1 MRQTH
6 SVQSIVV
13 GSLLLIALLLVGCHS
28 GSKDAGPLG
37 GGRVG
42 LSDTQLLGDM
52 DNNGEPSVGDA
63 IMILR
68 IVVGL
73 DDDDACA
80 DANVNG
86 STDVG
91 DAIKVLRCVVGLD
104 DWPLGECRP
113 APTGT
118 LSGIHSVTNFVVG
131 DDERIA
137 CISDVT
143 VQCETATISGEI
155 YGVDGSAFGA
165 DGVSVTIEAQ
175 GDVTLT
181 GAMYGGA
188 GAAGSLMTNSG
199 QGGNGGSVTIISAN
213 GDITIGAEVQTS
225 AEAPQSYLGGGDAGV
240 GADDLTTAV
249 PGAGGQGGSVSVSC
263 PHGLL
268 TLYPR
273 SGLIHL
279 GNGGDGGT
287 GHVPADFEGELSDPP
302 EQTADGGNSGLLTM
316 ECDEF
321 TGLAEQAGALVV
333 EPVDMLTG
341 GNGGDGGGLWIGVEV
356 GTPIPVEMGNPSMS
370 LRSVETA
377 VKTQARGA
385 VHSTQADD
393 EGIKYRRSGSGGNA
407 VCPGKPGD
415 GADGLDEL
423 SQPPASWGGN
433 GGDASLAL
441 IKNTEFQIP
450 LVFPGETCK
459 GGAGGEG
466 FARARP
472 VSEASDCQDGGHGQS
487 AYAKGGN
494 GGRVLEGGLLSYLLE
509 QMNIEGGPGGAGRAN
524 AAGGGDA
531 GDCCYPESRVGKAGG
546 DAGKKAIAVGG
557 NGGDQEIGKGGAAG
571 KAIAV
576 GGDGGDGGNGIPPGA
591 GGKQT
596 ETVKATAGEP
606 GEGSPRGGEG
616 TTETEMGE
624 PGEAGERCPGDP
636 EPTTT
641 YGVVTSRST
650 SARIFGFPDF
660 YTTTPTTTQLE
671 AGFVLGGT
679 NFMVLPQLGS
689 SMIFNSD
696 SSVLWVADEFGCIAM
711 YSNPLSG
718 GDRAPDRAL
727 KLGHED
733 WRGIWYDEQRD
744 IIYGASF
751 FAALIYAWDGASGGS
766 ADRPPDRSFEVAG
779 YVGGA
784 RLTGSPGSDRLF
796 VAARVDTV
804 RKVLV
809 YDQAHLASGL
819 QAPSRIIEPQ
829 DFDTHALAWD
839 GQRNI
844 LYLGGVGGQ
853 TIHVYDAASTLQGA
867 VTPSRTIA
875 IDFQDMAAD
884 DWISA
889 LVVVPD
895 DNLLFVSM
903 HSGQV
908 MVFANASGLSGTPLP
923 ATRAQAGDAAIALG
937 VFLQ

>member
-1 MRQTH
+1 MTRMRRLAA
-6 SVQSIVV
+6 IVLLGYFV
-13 GSLLLIALLLVGCHS
+13 TFAVIFGSCHS
-28 GSKDAGPLG
+28 GSDRPDVSTAATAL
-37 GGRVG
+37 R
-42 LSDTQLLGDM
+42 GDL
-52 DNNGEPSVGDA
+52 DGDGEPSVGDA

-80 DANVNG
+80 DANLNG

-118 LSGIHSVTNFVVG
+118 LSGIHSATNFVVG
-131 DDERIA
+131 GDERIA
-137 CISDVT
+137 CISDVV

-175 GDVTLT
+175 GDVVLT
-181 GAMYGGA
+181 GAMYGGD

-199 QGGNGGSVTIISAN
+199 QGGNGGSVSLISAN
-213 GDITIGAEVQTS
+213 GNITIGAEVQTS

-240 GADDLTTAV
+240 AADDLTTAV
-249 PGAGGQGGSVSVSC
+249 PGAGGAGGSVAVRC
-263 PHGLL
+263 RNGLL
-268 TLYPR
+268 TMHPR
-273 SGLIHL
+273 SGLIHI

-287 GHVPADFEGELSDPP
+287 GHIPADSEGELSEPPDQSPDGGDSGTLAMQSQDFTGLEEQDGAIVIDPP
-302 EQTADGGNSGLLTM
+302 E
-316 ECDEF
+316 
-321 TGLAEQAGALVV
+321 
-333 EPVDMLTG
+333 MLTG
-341 GNGGDGGGLWIGVEV
+341 GNGGDGGSLWIGVEV
-356 GTPIPVEMGNPSMS
+356 GTPIPDDPDGMGVAAMS
-370 LRSVETA
+370 ATRQSPRATNVREPLNTA
-377 VKTQARGA
+377 L
-385 VHSTQADD
+385 DD
-393 EGIKYRRSGSGGNA
+393 DDDLHWWEGGTGGNA
-407 VCPGKPGD
+407 VCPGEPGNGENILAYYVD
-415 GADGLDEL
+415 CASLGGNGGNLGFSFLDTGSGRRLPAIPPQELYTGGNGGGAWRTYPLKLTANPCANG
-423 SQPPASWGGN
+423 ASGRSAHARGGNGGFVVEEGIPDTWLNNMNIVGGEGGGARARAGRGQRGGGCCEPSPGQGGN
-433 GGDASLAL
+433 GGDAG
-441 IKNTEFQIP
+441 K
-450 LVFPGETCK
+450 
-459 GGAGGEG
+459 
-466 FARARP
+466 RA
-472 VSEASDCQDGGHGQS
+472 EAT
-487 AYAKGGN
+487 
-494 GGRVLEGGLLSYLLE
+494 
-509 QMNIEGGPGGAGRAN
+509 
-524 AAGGGDA
+524 
-531 GDCCYPESRVGKAGG
+531 
-546 DAGKKAIAVGG
+546 
-557 NGGDQEIGKGGAAG
+557 
-571 KAIAV
+571 
-576 GGDGGDGGNGIPPGA
+576 GGDGGNQLKGTGGKSGWAEAIGEDGGAGGRGRPPGA
-591 GGKQT
+591 GGQPT
-596 ETVKATAGEP
+596 TSVIATAGEP
-606 GEGSPRGGEG
+606 GEGSPRGAEG
-616 TTETEMGE
+616 TIKAEMGE
-624 PGEAGERCPGDP
+624 PGKAGERCPGDP

-641 YGVVTSRST
+641 YGIVTSRST

-660 YTTTPTTTQLE
+660 YTTTPTTRQLE

-679 NFMVLPQLGS
+679 NFMVLPQLGN

-819 QAPSRIIEPQ
+819 QAPSRIIVPQ
-829 DFDTHALAWD
+829 EFNTHALAWD
-839 GQRNI
+839 GQRDI

-853 TIHVYDAASTLQGA
+853 TIHVYDTASTLQGA